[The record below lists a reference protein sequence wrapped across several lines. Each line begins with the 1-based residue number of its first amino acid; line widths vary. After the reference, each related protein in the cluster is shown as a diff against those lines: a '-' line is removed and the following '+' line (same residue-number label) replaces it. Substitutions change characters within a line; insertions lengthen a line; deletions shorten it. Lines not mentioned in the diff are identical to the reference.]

1 MSLISEAK
9 KGNEEAFRELMEEYK
24 LYMYKTAKTI
34 LRNEEDVY
42 DALQDALISIYKNIP
57 TLKEEKYIKTWII
70 KITMN
75 KCYDIITKNNMSM
88 QKVVKFSNTV
98 EETEESI
105 YDKMIDQTELERTL
119 KMLDEDLRLVTV
131 LYYYNDFSV
140 KAISEL
146 MNIPEGT
153 VKSKL
158 SRAREKLYQLLSTE
172 GVN

>member
-9 KGNEEAFRELMEEYK
+9 KGNEDAFIELMEQYK

-42 DALQDALISIYKNIP
+42 DALQDALISIYKSIP

-70 KITMN
+70 RITMN

-88 QKVVKFSNTV
+88 QKVVKFSSTV

-105 YDKMIDQTELERTL
+105 YDKMINQTELERTL

-158 SRAREKLYQLLSTE
+158 SRAREKLYNLLNNKE
-172 GVN
+172 VE